1 MTNAD
6 FLLPIKLKE
15 IIDGP
20 EPYCLVH
27 GGRLGGKTKG
37 AVVISTATLMEYPD
51 TDVVAARAS
60 YGSLGDSSYSEF
72 EEAIG
77 GLDEMLKERFT
88 FRKSPLRIQ
97 YCNQGTIYFM
107 GYGGSTDRTRSFK
120 PKHKISVV
128 ILEETQELRKREN
141 LDQALASF
149 RRHFGEKVK
158 VIIMGNNPAQKAH
171 WFNQYIEE
179 CKQDKDYKVI
189 HMSYLDIL
197 PFINDYDLKEVLKV
211 KRRNP
216 DKYEW
221 MYMGQ
226 PTGAF
231 GSVYPMFDQQDH
243 VITSREFSFFLENS
257 TTKIVGCVI
266 GGDGAVNRDATS
278 FVPIFLLSN
287 GESAVGPIFYHNPQ
301 ESGQMGYHKL
311 VQDHVRRWLE
321 ELIRAYNLGSKE
333 DVERNPYAQIKPI
346 WMRIDSAAP
355 DLVQECRYFFGDRVD
370 VGPYKKSSIQEMVG
384 VCQSAISSD
393 RVYVVDYGGHKNYVE
408 NKWSTDQMNL
418 LCQQLDQLIWNEK
431 QTGYDPIVPNDVCD
445 AWTYGTG
452 FWFGNTENINW
463 FDIVRNNRVA
473 NESIRDRITKE
484 RKRT

>member
-1 MTNAD
+1 M
-6 FLLPIKLKE
+6 KLKS
-15 IIDGP
+15 IIDSIKN
-20 EPYCLVH
+20 YFLIH

-37 AVVISTATLMEYPD
+37 AAVIAVSTIVEKPKND
-51 TDVVAARAS
+51 IVAARAS
-60 YGSLGDSSYSEF
+60 YGSLSDSSYAEF
-72 EEAIG
+72 TEAIND
-77 GLDEMLKERFT
+77 LDESVRRRFE
-88 FRKSPLRIQ
+88 FRKSPLRIT
-97 YCNQGTIYFM
+97 YAGMGTIYFM

-120 PKHKISVV
+120 PKHPISMV

-149 RRHFGEKVK
+149 RRHFSDDCKVL
-158 VIIMGNNPAQKAH
+158 IMGNNPAQKAH
-171 WFNQYIEE
+171 WFNQFIEE
-179 CKQDKDYKVI
+179 CKTDKDYEVI

-197 PFINDYDLKEVLKV
+197 PFINDFDLKEVLKT
-211 KRRNP
+211 KHRNK
-216 DKYEW
+216 DKYDW